1 MPTGQPTDGRVVAAF
16 CRNRPD
22 PHWGDLPWQPPG
34 WTLTWPPRGRCHQ
47 RIGRRAGWLPRL
59 VHGLA
64 VLVRRSRAQFLLLCQ
79 SYTIARCWCR
89 LAEVATGSTYTEG
102 AAGPSRQAPR
112 TTMAEPFE
120 HLLDQTTQSFRALL
134 ERSWTLLVARTPPDD
149 AAAITVACDLQRQL
163 ITTGTAW
170 LALVEQVRALEQAAT
185 ARLDAPPEAMVG
197 LPDPAALAP
206 LPRPTGQ
213 APSAAASLAASAPT
227 PRRAP
232 HHRRSARRPR
242 RGRFRG
248 SRRPAPFQLAATG
261 PAVHDPLDALP
272 AP

>member
-102 AAGPSRQAPR
+102 AAGPSRLAPR

-120 HLLDQTTQSFRALL
+120 HLLAQATQSYRALL
-134 ERSWTLLVARTPPDD
+134 ARSWMLLLARTPPDD
-149 AAAITVACDLQRQL
+149 AGAITAACDLQRQL

-170 LALVEQVRALEQAAT
+170 LALLEQVRALDQEAA
-185 ARLDAPPEAMVG
+185 ARLDAPPGATG
-197 LPDPAALAP
+197 GPPDPAPLAALPVPTRRAP
-206 LPRPTGQ
+206 R
-213 APSAAASLAASAPT
+213 AATSPAASAP
-227 PRRAP
+227 AP
-232 HHRRSARRPR
+232 NSRPR
-242 RGRFRG
+242 RPPRHRH
-248 SRRPAPFQLAATG
+248 SSA
-261 PAVHDPLDALP
+261 
-272 AP
+272 